1 MTTFNDLPVAVIDV
15 TYHEPALDYG
25 EVDSVIFYNTITG
38 GTIPTA
44 DGQPFFSIYENIGTT
59 STKSTDSIYKVYVS
73 VFVTCINFAFRSH
86 FHSLSLSLVAI
97 YVCRKIK

>member
-44 DGQPFFSIYENIGTT
+44 DGQPFFSIYENLGTT

-73 VFVTCINFAFRSH
+73 VFVACIIAFSLIRTCHMVFIFR
-86 FHSLSLSLVAI
+86 FFFNYI
-97 YVCRKIK
+97 QK